1 MWLNLRYALC
11 AGELFDPERLKA
23 AGLDE
28 PAIEAALARLEE
40 YGLVVRDGD
49 GFIVNEPLS
58 REAFA
63 ARFGDEAARE
73 AGGERRAL
81 AAAPYGGLERPSRL
95 QESGNGAA
103 LDAAPGAASVP
114 GTAEPAKGEAE
125 PQPVLR
131 SPLSK
136 RRRTSRMLRLVEP
149 AAQPAGPENPD
160 MQAVVQIYHKRIG
173 MIGPTQ
179 YEKLRFWVEEQGME
193 GAVVALAIEE
203 TVRSA
208 DVPRISYLEGI
219 LRNWYND
226 GIRTLADVHAKQAGF
241 AECSR
246 AIDGR
251 AKSDRPRGDAER
263 FGVPERQSAELVAK
277 WKELYP
283 DEYDALSRSDMASV
297 VPADIDAERR
307 VLGILIK
314 HPHLIDTVVDRLT
327 PEHFFEPRA
336 PRDFPGD
343 LRPLHQGRAHLV
355 HPGVQPAAQREG
367 ARRRPTGA
375 DPA

>member
-1 MWLNLRYALC
+1 ALIGQDRGHPVRPGNQSLPRFEVAGEIFTHYQPVIGADAVLVWLNLRYALC

-58 REAFA
+58 RDAFA

-73 AGGERRAL
+73 AGADRRAL
-81 AAAPYGGLERPSRL
+81 GAGPYGGLERPSRL

-160 MQAVVQIYHKRIG
+160 MQAVLQIYHKRIG
-173 MIGPTQ
+173 MIGPAQ
-179 YEKLRFWVEEQGME
+179 YEKLRFWIEEQGME

-208 DVPRISYLEGI
+208 DVPRIQYLEGI

-226 GIRTLADVHAKQAGF
+226 GIRTLADLRAKRRA
-241 AECSR
+241 SR
-246 AIDGR
+246 VLSGDDGR
-251 AKSDRPRGDAER
+251 AKSDRTLEGTRNAAAYQS
-263 FGVPERQSAELVAK
+263 VSAELVAK

-283 DEYDALSRSDMASV
+283 DEYDA
-297 VPADIDAERR
+297 
-307 VLGILIK
+307 
-314 HPHLIDTVVDRLT
+314 
-327 PEHFFEPRA
+327 
-336 PRDFPGD
+336 
-343 LRPLHQGRAHLV
+343 
-355 HPGVQPAAQREG
+355 
-367 ARRRPTGA
+367 
-375 DPA
+375 